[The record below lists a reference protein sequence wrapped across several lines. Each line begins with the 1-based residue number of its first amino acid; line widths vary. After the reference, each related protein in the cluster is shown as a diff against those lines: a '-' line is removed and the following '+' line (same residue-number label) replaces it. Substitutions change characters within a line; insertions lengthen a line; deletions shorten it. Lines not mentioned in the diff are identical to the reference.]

1 MKSTQI
7 HLESVKIDEIHRKS
21 MKSNANQARELR
33 SSLAPCSLPLAPC
46 SLLGFK
52 DPKLSCR
59 GTTPVYPVPI
69 PAQPRAWS
77 RASGHRVID
86 YSIHRLLRGRR
97 QRRQP
102 SNPAAGFHKKPLGLF
117 VKPLVWFLKN
127 NDKGKVL
134 LILFKGVPAL
144 PPTSQQPAAGG
155 ARKSM
160 KKR

>member
-1 MKSTQI
+1 MKFDGI
-7 HLESVKIDEIHRKS
+7 HE
-21 MKSNANQARELR
+21 NQARELR
-33 SSLAPCSLPLAPC
+33 SSLAPCSL
-46 SLLGFK
+46 LGFK
-52 DPKLSCR
+52 DPKLS
-59 GTTPVYPVPI
+59 
-69 PAQPRAWS
+69 
-77 RASGHRVID
+77 GHRVIN

-102 SNPAAGFHKKPLGLF
+102 INPAAGFHKKPLGLF
-117 VKPLVWFLKN
+117 VKLLVWFLEN

-134 LILFKGVPAL
+134 LILFKGVPHQ